1 MEDLQN
7 WSLKFPIVEDF
18 LTNLK
23 QEFGNGD
30 DKWIKVAELKRI
42 EQGAKMIEKFVQ
54 EFRRES
60 SFKGWA
66 LIEEFK

>member
-1 MEDLQN
+1 MEDLEN

-60 SFKGWA
+60 SFKGWV